1 MHMPILKYLDPAAI
15 DFGLKAQNREEVIRE
30 LAAILHRA
38 GKIENPA
45 ALVEALLERESLGS
59 TGIGHGVA
67 IPHARSKEIG
77 QTVIAIGRAETPVE
91 FDAIDG
97 KPTRLFFLLVAP
109 QGGDNEHLFT
119 LAKIAR
125 LIKDAKVREKLLN
138 IESPQALLE
147 LIQEQEAK

>member
-1 MHMPILKYLDPAAI
+1 MPILQYLDAAAI
-15 DFGLKAQNREEVIRE
+15 DFALKAQSRDEVIRE
-30 LAAILHRA
+30 LAGILHRT
-38 GKIENPA
+38 GKVQNPA

-67 IPHARSKEIG
+67 IPHARSKEVSRS
-77 QTVIAIGRAETPVE
+77 VIAIGRSERPVE

-109 QGGDNEHLFT
+109 EGGDNEHLFT

-125 LIKDAKVREKLLN
+125 LIKDARTRERLLTVDT
-138 IESPQALLE
+138 PQALLD
-147 LIQEQEAK
+147 LLRDQEGK